1 MKILLICEA
10 VFPENKGGLER
21 WMTWFA
27 SELAN
32 RGNEVTYLNAAGVH
46 EVRNRVSYIPVTG
59 EKWEYLANGQ
69 RSIKQALKF
78 AFKIRSKVKEVNP
91 EVIYSAQAPIFSVF
105 TLHFFRPV
113 KYLLI
118 VEWFEIWSKQYWKD
132 YLGSIRGL
140 IGFGM
145 QKFATKLADL
155 RVAFT
160 SRCQIQLGGL
170 NSKNLLLPGIH
181 MIPKN
186 LGSLQY
192 SERRDIIFLGRFV
205 PDKQAFLALA
215 SVVELKRLGWEGE
228 LHVIGSGPLVDQIRS
243 RIQFLGAED
252 FVNVLENA
260 TEERLQECFLKSFI
274 LLHPSKREGY
284 GLAMI
289 EAAER
294 QIPTLLIDY
303 PENAS
308 VDLGISPDYV
318 STSNDP
324 QDLARILIRAYQD
337 QERDWIRLGEWKLSK
352 LPSMNAQHSVEQLLK
367 VIQEKLKQNRTQD

>member
-32 RGNEVTYLNAAGVH
+32 RGNEVTYLNASGVH
-46 EVRNRVSYIPVTG
+46 EIRNKVLYMPVSD

-69 RSIKQALKF
+69 RSIAQALKF
-78 AFKIRSKVKEVNP
+78 AFKIRLKLKDINP

-105 TLHFFRPV
+105 TLHFFRPM

-118 VEWFEIWSKQYWKD
+118 VEWFEIWSRKYWKD
-132 YLGSIRGL
+132 YLGSVRGL

-155 RVAFT
+155 RVVFT
-160 SRCQIQLGGL
+160 TRCLIQLGGF
-170 NSKNLLLPGIH
+170 SSRNLLLPGIH
-181 MIPKN
+181 MTPKN
-186 LGSLQY
+186 LAPLQY
-192 SERRDIIFLGRFV
+192 SARRDIIYLGRFV
-205 PDKQAFLALA
+205 PDKQPFLAIVSA
-215 SVVELKRLGWEGE
+215 VELKRLGWEGE
-228 LHVIGSGPLVDQIRS
+228 LHIIGSGPLADQIRS
-243 RIQFLGAED
+243 KIQTVGAEN

-260 TEERLQECFLKSFI
+260 SEELLQESFLKSFI

-308 VDLGISPDYV
+308 VDLGISPSYV
-318 STSNDP
+318 SQSDDP
-324 QDLARILIRAYQD
+324 RDLAKILMGAYEN
-337 QERDWIRLGEWKLSK
+337 QEKDWTRLGRWKIDE
-352 LPSMNAQHSVEQLLK
+352 LPEMNGQNSVEQLLK
-367 VIQEKLKQNRTQD
+367 VIKDELKQNQKIN

>member
-1 MKILLICEA
+1 MKILVVCEA

-27 SELAN
+27 SELAM
-32 RGNEVTYLNAAGVH
+32 RGNEVTYLNAAGIH
-46 EVRNRVSYIPVTG
+46 EVRNRITYIPVSD

-69 RSIKQALKF
+69 RSIAQSLRF
-78 AFKIRSKVKEVNP
+78 AYKIRSKVKEVNP

-118 VEWFEIWSKQYWKD
+118 VEWFEIWSRQYWKD

-140 IGFGM
+140 IGFGI
-145 QKFATKLADL
+145 QKFATNLADF
-155 RVAFT
+155 RVVFT
-160 SRCQIQLGGL
+160 SRCLMQLGGL
-170 NSKNLLLPGIH
+170 SSRNLLLPGIH

-186 LGSLQY
+186 LGRLQY
-192 SERRDIIFLGRFV
+192 SIRTDIIFLGRFV
-205 PDKQAFLALA
+205 PEKQPFLALE
-215 SVVELKRLGWEGE
+215 SVFELKKLGWQGQF
-228 LHVIGSGPLVDQIRS
+228 HIVGSGPLADQIRS
-243 RIQFLGAED
+243 RIQYLGFES

-260 TEERLQECFLKSFI
+260 TEELLQESFLKSFI

-308 VDLGISPDYV
+308 VDLEISPDYV
-318 STSNDP
+318 SKSNDP
-324 QDLARILIRAYQD
+324 KDLALLLMRAFEN
-337 QERDWIRLGEWKLSK
+337 QEKDWNRLGDWKVSK
-352 LPSMNAQHSVEQLLK
+352 LPSMNAQNTIERIFE
-367 VIQEKLKQNRTQD
+367 VIQGRLNENRKLG